1 MQHVPCTLAMRN
13 VYETQS
19 VRGKK
24 RMYLAVLS
32 PPIFA
37 HSLLITTNFT
47 RIASAHTHTHTAVLS
62 ALSADIVSVSV
73 GDKTCWATFP
83 DIRNLC
89 ARNERREMF
98 SAPPRF
104 ALDWHANSPADK
116 TQYFCHIET
125 TRTVCLIFRSILN
138 KTHIH
143 SGNTIL
149 HIAHCYMFRPRSI
162 VIKYWVYV

>member
-1 MQHVPCTLAMRN
+1 MRN

-73 GDKTCWATFP
+73 GDKTC
-83 DIRNLC
+83 
-89 ARNERREMF
+89 
-98 SAPPRF
+98 
-104 ALDWHANSPADK
+104 
-116 TQYFCHIET
+116 
-125 TRTVCLIFRSILN
+125 
-138 KTHIH
+138 
-143 SGNTIL
+143 
-149 HIAHCYMFRPRSI
+149 
-162 VIKYWVYV
+162 